1 MRSLSVFVKK
11 LCLLCFL
18 TTTWGAQISAQPQN
32 GSLNQALYK
41 ISRPQFQ
48 FGLVASPRSR
58 AYSASTWAPDEKL
71 RKIARAY
78 AHYYINNA

>member
-1 MRSLSVFVKK
+1 MRSLSAKELF
-11 LCLLCFL
+11 LFCFL
-18 TTTWGAQISAQPQN
+18 TTTWGAEISAQPQN
-32 GSLNQALYK
+32 RSLNQALYEV
-41 ISRPQFQ
+41 SQPQFQ

-78 AHYYINNA
+78 AHHYIRNT